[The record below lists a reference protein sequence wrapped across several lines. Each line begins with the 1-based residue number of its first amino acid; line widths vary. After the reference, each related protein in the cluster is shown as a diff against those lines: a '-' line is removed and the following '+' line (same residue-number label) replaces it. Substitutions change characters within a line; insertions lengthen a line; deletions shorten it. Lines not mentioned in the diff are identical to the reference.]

1 MDLPVEL
8 VGLLEHAGI
17 DGKKLTWDLQVNS
30 SAISVKLM
38 WIKAEKPVDKTGIVT
53 SQALKKKRLSPSTRK
68 RNAQRISQWKAK
80 RNEAVD
86 DCKTCA
92 ETQTDESISKIE
104 ESTQTELHSDEQA
117 LHKPTTLTQIRERS
131 TQTKYLIDT
140 EETRTPWNKFT
151 TVRSPY
157 IRGKLS
163 YKTEF
168 KDGSVSFSESFD
180 PDDPTLIDRFPD
192 YTTETDLGE
201 RPPTP
206 TQQRDKNSK
215 RKASKKKKNLSAIPQ

>member
-1 MDLPVEL
+1 M
-8 VGLLEHAGI
+8 
-17 DGKKLTWDLQVNS
+17 TQV
-30 SAISVKLM
+30 
-38 WIKAEKPVDKTGIVT
+38 
-53 SQALKKKRLSPSTRK
+53 
-68 RNAQRISQWKAK
+68 
-80 RNEAVD
+80 
-86 DCKTCA
+86 
-92 ETQTDESISKIE
+92 
-104 ESTQTELHSDEQA
+104 
-117 LHKPTTLTQIRERS
+117 RERS
-131 TQTKYLIDT
+131 TQTISNFIGRQLTPTKYLIDT
-140 EETRTPWNKFT
+140 EETRTPWNTCT

-215 RKASKKKKNLSAIPQ
+215 REASMKKKNMSAIPQ